1 MSLLS
6 EFLGAGK
13 ALFRRFLPIF
23 GITIGLCE
31 QILPEM
37 FSKGVGDLVVLDF
50 LSTVTCASFTNQ
62 QSQLGDFAIFFE
74 GILRQL
80 ELAHGKIVANL
91 TNVDV
96 KLLVRVVER
105 NAVIWLE
112 IEAHILKTFN
122 H

>member
-1 MSLLS
+1 ML
-6 EFLGAGK
+6 
-13 ALFRRFLPIF
+13 
-23 GITIGLCE
+23 
-31 QILPEM
+31 
-37 FSKGVGDLVVLDF
+37 SKGIGDLVVLDF
-50 LSTVTCASFTNQ
+50 LSTVTSTSFTNQ

-74 GILRQL
+74 SILRQL